1 MYTLRIVTATIQVLP
16 KQLLLLALMTVLEG
30 GLGGPITPR
39 PSCNH
44 NFHPRGAEVGRER
57 WIRRYLRTMF
67 GDCLETLKGIEG
79 SNYYTIFSASLVDM
93 PSFTPIRV
101 TGRLGFFPWGK
112 NVNCLR
118 NSQHLRF
125 FSSTKIEILPGKKQG
140 DMGKL

>member
-1 MYTLRIVTATIQVLP
+1 
-16 KQLLLLALMTVLEG
+16 
-30 GLGGPITPR
+30 
-39 PSCNH
+39 
-44 NFHPRGAEVGRER
+44 
-57 WIRRYLRTMF
+57 MF

-79 SNYYTIFSASLVDM
+79 LNYYTIFSASPVDM

-101 TGRLGFFPWGK
+101 TSRLGFFPWGK

-125 FSSTKIEILPGKKQG
+125 FSFTKIEILPGKKQG